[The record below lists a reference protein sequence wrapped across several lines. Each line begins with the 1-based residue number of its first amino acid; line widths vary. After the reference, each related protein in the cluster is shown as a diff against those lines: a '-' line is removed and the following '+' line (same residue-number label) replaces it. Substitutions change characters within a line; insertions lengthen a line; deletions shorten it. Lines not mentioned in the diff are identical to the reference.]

1 MITKY
6 ILDLSKEEYLDDF
19 VVLDEPTKVNDKEF
33 WQYEARDKLVEK
45 LNFFLDDAKKYK
57 HARSKNKS
65 KTWLSHNAILVTGQR
80 GTGKTVFLRNCEA
93 MWDVHCKQALKS
105 QSEIYF
111 LESIDP
117 TMLSDQDNF
126 ANVIIAQIYSEVEL
140 KLNSGSNCCEGLKGD
155 FYNKLKK
162 LADALGKKEEF
173 EGCSGIDKVLQYK
186 SGINVERYFHD
197 FVESAIQI
205 IGGQALALPIDDV
218 DMALDRAYEVVDE
231 VRRLLGCPYII
242 PIVSGDFSLYEQMV
256 HVHFDEKAYREKTKN
271 VELIVKG
278 INLSNNLTD
287 AYLTKVF
294 PNQMR
299 ISLLP
304 IDYISPMLFIKTASG
319 KGTYPYRKYVEALQS
334 QFYPLCS
341 NENILKNWPKPDS
354 ARELIQLTRA
364 LLPHELELAQGNTDI
379 SYKFWKNFINWAE
392 QKQNGQAYVN
402 VESYLTV
409 KNRNIEDLFNISDLF
424 CFSPKAQIK
433 STHLNWADKPFL
445 KSQLYSLGIED
456 KTKLTELKERR
467 FKTTQPWKK
476 TQDGNTWFFDN
487 ISLIE
492 FGFND
497 EDRTLSSLPPLEFFH
512 LESMVTLE
520 ETDKAYKLGELNPA
534 EFIIEGKTKEVNE
547 KNVVKTN
554 EGASLAKESDKRVIK
569 YNLNKLLLDVY
580 TYGDLYSTMGNSN
593 QYVFISRAFELI
605 TYSFLMKRNEA
616 PTSSLNSILSRRP
629 FYSIF
634 NIAPTKTI
642 ISGEDDDIDNITT
655 STAAD
660 KISNVEVLEK
670 VIMQW
675 RKTHSALFET
685 IQSEKLL
692 PIFSFM
698 FNKVFT
704 AFHSFKFE
712 NYIGSNTVKNEHLTD
727 HIKRFEFILLNSAY
741 TAMIKGE
748 AIEANVGVTKNQAT
762 IRSKKLFKS
771 RDRTLYRN
779 MARFNSQFKEQE
791 SIEHQFI
798 RALESHPLFEVI
810 KSESED
816 GDVII
821 EPRIKLGKTDNT
833 KKSPSQKNNNYR
845 LPNVLI
851 NKVKEYLREHKEY
864 YDTFK
869 ATKQEL
875 SEAIESDSIA
885 IGYFKKDLDNQDIE
899 FEKVKIITNNKANNF
914 IKVLY
919 EIYQE
924 DQSK

>member
-1 MITKY
+1 MTTKY

-19 VVLDEPTKVNDKEF
+19 VVLDEPSKVNDKEF
-33 WQYEARDKLVEK
+33 WQYEARDKLIEK

-65 KTWLSHNAILVTGQR
+65 KTCLSHNAILVTGQR

-93 MWDVHCKQALKS
+93 MWDVHCKKTLKS

-117 TMLSDQDNF
+117 TMLIEQDNF
-126 ANVIIAQIYSEVEL
+126 ANVIIAQIYSEVES
-140 KLNSGSNCCEGLKGD
+140 KLNSGNNCNVNEGLKSD
-155 FYNKLKK
+155 FYKNLKK

-197 FVESAIQI
+197 FVESSIQI
-205 IGGQALALPIDDV
+205 LGTQALALPIDDV
-218 DMALDRAYEVVDE
+218 DMALDRAYEVVNE

-271 VELIVKG
+271 RELIAKG
-278 INLSNNLTD
+278 KNLSNNLTD

-299 ISLLP
+299 LSLLP
-304 IDYISPMLFIKTASG
+304 IDYISPSLFIKTASG
-319 KGTYPYRKYVEALQS
+319 KGYYPYREYVEALQS

-341 NENILKNWPKPDS
+341 NESILKSWPKPNS
-354 ARELIQLTRA
+354 ARDLVQFTRTV
-364 LLPHELELAQGNTDI
+364 LPHELELAQENTDL
-379 SYKFWKNFINWAE
+379 SYKLWKGFINWAE
-392 QKQNGQAYVN
+392 HKQNGQAYAN

-409 KNRNIEDLFNISDLF
+409 KNRNIEDPFNISDLF

-456 KTKLTELKERR
+456 KTKLIELKERR

-476 TQDGNTWFFDN
+476 TQDNNTWFLDN

-512 LESMVTLE
+512 LESMVTLDE
-520 ETDKAYKLGELNPA
+520 AKEVSKSNDLNLS
-534 EFIIEGKTKEVNE
+534 EFIIKE
-547 KNVVKTN
+547 K
-554 EGASLAKESDKRVIK
+554 AKEISSKESANKDDESTVK
-569 YNLNKLLLDVY
+569 YNLNRLLLDVY

-605 TYSFLMKRNEA
+605 LYSFLLGKNET
-616 PTSSLNSILSRRP
+616 PTNSLDNILSRRP

-642 ISGEDDDIDNITT
+642 ISGEDEDIDNIATPT
-655 STAAD
+655 VAD
-660 KISNVEVLEK
+660 NISNIEVLEK
-670 VIMQW
+670 LIIQW
-675 RKTHSALFET
+675 RKTHSAFFET
-685 IQSEKLL
+685 MPSEKLL

-698 FNKVFT
+698 FNKIFT

-712 NYIGSNTVKNEHLTD
+712 NYIGLGTVKNEFLTD
-727 HIKRFEFILLNSAY
+727 HIKRFELITLNSAY

-748 AIEANVGVTKNQAT
+748 AVEANVGVTKNQAT

-771 RDRTLYRN
+771 RDRTLNRN
-779 MARFNSQFKEQE
+779 MARFNSQFKEPE
-791 SIEHQFI
+791 SIELQFI
-798 RALESHPLFEVI
+798 RALESHPLFEII
-810 KSESED
+810 KSHSKD

-821 EPRIKLGKTDNT
+821 EPRIKLGKAVETDKT
-833 KKSPSQKNNNYR
+833 KKSPSPRSNNYE
-845 LPNVLI
+845 LPNDLI
-851 NKVKEYLREHKEY
+851 NKVKEYLSGHKEY

-875 SEAIESDSIA
+875 TEAIEGDSIA
-885 IGYFKKDLDNQDIE
+885 KDYFKKYLENKYIE
-899 FEKVKIITNNKANNF
+899 FEKVKIRTNNKANNF

-919 EIYQE
+919 EIYQKE
-924 DQSK
+924 QSK